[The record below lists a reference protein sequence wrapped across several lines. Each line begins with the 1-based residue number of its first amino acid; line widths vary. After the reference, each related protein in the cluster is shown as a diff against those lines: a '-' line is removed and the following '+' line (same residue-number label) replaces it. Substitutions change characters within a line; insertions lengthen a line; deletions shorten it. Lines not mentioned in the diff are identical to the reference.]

1 MLANGERVDIFLT
14 RVTQESGQP
23 VWLVASDTVADIP
36 RMYEHAGLPEFE
48 RRLPKFLTDATIGE
62 LQLWVPLALVLLV
75 PVLFAVSSLFLW
87 MVLGISRLV
96 LRLRGRAEPGRR
108 SRTWAALSRPTA
120 FLLTLGLHRLIS
132 PSIGIPLLHR
142 QHYSRTVTVLLLA
155 GVVWWLW
162 RMVDLVAERMRGR
175 LRPDYPRT
183 AQSVYVLGRRLL
195 KGVALGIALLAG
207 LAAFGVDLTTTMAG
221 LGIGGVALAFASQ
234 KTLENV
240 FGGIFVLSDRS
251 IVVGDVCQIGK
262 YMGEVVDVGLRSM
275 QLRTANRTVVY
286 VPNGTLATMEVENL
300 SRRDKFLFNPT
311 VGLRYET
318 TLEQL
323 QRVASDIRA
332 SLAADARIED
342 STLRVRLVRF
352 GAYSLDVE
360 VFAYIKAADFPA
372 FLGVQE
378 ELLMRIM
385 GIVKYAGTALA
396 FPSQTMYVRND
407 APVPAALPVK
417 TPGLVDRDRLAG
429 HDRAR
434 AREIA
439 AVGQPS
445 DAGHKG
451 GEHRQHRRVR
461 GGAPGQRLPEAPQHG
476 LRQCHRPH
484 RAVEHAALVSL
495 VLHRRLGSRQ
505 LAQGPEQP
513 HGTHDR
519 HEKGRVQLVHHPA
532 AGENRHQ
539 QAGDVHGRVRG
550 DDAPRHRVAEPP
562 VDGVRLVLG
571 EEHHVRTRF
580 GAGQLPEEGRGTR
593 TREDA
598 REPGHHRA
606 RRGRD
611 EKGRR

>member
-1 MLANGERVDIFLT
+1 MSTRRPHAGLAAIAMAAGLVAAVLPPSARASQPVQAQSTPGAPEDPLRRENPRSAFLRFVEASQRGDRAAAAEYLAWPRQKMPLTKEEAAEQLSFVLNHGFEGNLDRLSRDPGGSIDDGLAADRERVGTAVLANGERVDIFLT

-23 VWLVASDTVADIP
+23 VWLVSSDTVADIP

-48 RRLPKFLTDATIGE
+48 RRLPKILTDAAIGE
-62 LQLWVPLALVLLV
+62 LQLWVPLALVLLL
-75 PVLFAVSSLFLW
+75 PVLFVISSLFLW

-96 LRLRGRAEPGRR
+96 LRLRGRAAPGRR
-108 SRTWAALSRPTA
+108 SRTWAALARPTA

-132 PSIGIPLLHR
+132 PSVGIPLLHR
-142 QHYSRTVTVLLLA
+142 QYYSRTVTVLLLA

-162 RMVDLVAERMRGR
+162 RLVDLVAERMRGR

-195 KGVALGIALLAG
+195 KGVALAIALLAG

-221 LGIGGVALAFASQ
+221 LGIGGVALAFAAQ

-262 YMGEVVDVGLRSM
+262 YVGEVVDVGLRSM
-275 QLRTANRTVVY
+275 QLRTANRSVVY

-332 SLAADARIED
+332 SLAADSRIENA
-342 STLRVRLVRF
+342 TLRVRLVRF

-360 VFAYIKAADFPA
+360 VFAYVKAADFPA

-417 TPGLVDRDRLAG
+417 
-429 HDRAR
+429 
-434 AREIA
+434 
-439 AVGQPS
+439 
-445 DAGHKG
+445 
-451 GEHRQHRRVR
+451 
-461 GGAPGQRLPEAPQHG
+461 
-476 LRQCHRPH
+476 
-484 RAVEHAALVSL
+484 
-495 VLHRRLGSRQ
+495 
-505 LAQGPEQP
+505 
-513 HGTHDR
+513 
-519 HEKGRVQLVHHPA
+519 A
-532 AGENRHQ
+532 AG
-539 QAGDVHGRVRG
+539 
-550 DDAPRHRVAEPP
+550 
-562 VDGVRLVLG
+562 
-571 EEHHVRTRF
+571 
-580 GAGQLPEEGRGTR
+580 
-593 TREDA
+593 
-598 REPGHHRA
+598 
-606 RRGRD
+606 
-611 EKGRR
+611 